1 MKIIK
6 VIAVILFLGI
16 SFFYISCFSSIVM
29 PWQKEEAIEA
39 ALSWGQLEKLPDD
52 AEFIHIEKRGSMFT
66 RQFIIEFTSSESQIK
81 KWMLKSKG
89 FKKSTLEIKN
99 KTKIFQIHP
108 KELQSYGGK
117 VEITGNK
124 VLINMSWS

>member
-1 MKIIK
+1 
-6 VIAVILFLGI
+6 
-16 SFFYISCFSSIVM
+16 M

-39 ALSWGQLEKLPDD
+39 ALSWGKLEKLPND
-52 AEFIHIEKRGSMFT
+52 AEIIHLEKRGPMFT
-66 RQFIIEFTSSESQIK
+66 RQFIIEFKSSESQIK

-89 FKKSTLEIKN
+89 FKKSTLEVKN

-117 VEITGNK
+117 VEIKGNK